1 VTLAP
6 VGDVLVALPLSGT
19 TATRTG
25 FLPAGGLVTPAA
37 AGSVQPIGPPRPT
50 LVVAG
55 CDPAL
60 PLLQTPLALLDPPVA
75 FAWWPCASSEALR
88 LAAAGLAHV
97 AGAHL
102 QDYVSDDATGA
113 ASDLLLTRAEILR
126 FCSWRVGLVL
136 RPGYETA
143 AAGHLKVAAAIAAG
157 VADVGVASEP
167 AALAY
172 ALAFVPLTQESFDL
186 VIPAAHAGSHEVRA
200 MIRALS
206 SRWLHDQLA
215 SLPGYDATGC
225 GEHPATPRG
234 PLRRGQAVGVP
245 SRVMAD

>member
-1 VTLAP
+1 M
-6 VGDVLVALPLSGT
+6 
-19 TATRTG
+19 
-25 FLPAGGLVTPAA
+25 
-37 AGSVQPIGPPRPT
+37 
-50 LVVAG
+50 
-55 CDPAL
+55 
-60 PLLQTPLALLDPPVA
+60 
-75 FAWWPCASSEALR
+75 
-88 LAAAGLAHV
+88 
-97 AGAHL
+97 
-102 QDYVSDDATGA
+102 
-113 ASDLLLTRAEILR
+113 
-126 FCSWRVGLVL
+126 GLVL
-136 RPGYETA
+136 RPGAASGVAGVRDLPGSGLRLVNQGPGSDARRVLDRELANHGIDPGLLPGYETA
-143 AAGHLKVAAAIAAG
+143 AAGHLEVAAAIAAG

-186 VIPAAHAGSHEVRA
+186 VIPAAHAASHEVRA